1 MGLIFPSGSVA
12 VGGSG
17 GPDLRDAG
25 DGLGGTVQVECDDVE
40 DESQAIPMRRVMNLP
55 GAGGRG
61 RSP

>member
-17 GPDLRDAG
+17 GPDLRDIG

-40 DESQAIPMRRVMNLP
+40 DESQAALALNLP